1 MTQPG
6 GPTPQGAPQ
15 TQTPPPWPPQQ
26 PAWPAPPQGPWA
38 PQVAAPVPPKRDSTR
53 VIAITALVVSVVTL
67 LGVLATS
74 VLPLL
79 FFGLFATAFGG
90 GFGEALGDESLLS
103 SVGTVYGG
111 EVTPAADGSVAG
123 PTLAG
128 AVVPLVSG
136 PDEDA
141 DMAERVSCDAVPRV
155 AAGTSV
161 LCRASDPDWF
171 GIVRFTGTDGSFDV
185 VTVGDDGW
193 STP

>member
-1 MTQPG
+1 M
-6 GPTPQGAPQ
+6 
-15 TQTPPPWPPQQ
+15 
-26 PAWPAPPQGPWA
+26 
-38 PQVAAPVPPKRDSTR
+38 
-53 VIAITALVVSVVTL
+53 AITALVISVVTL
-67 LGVLATS
+67 LGVVATS

-79 FFGLFATAFGG
+79 VFGLFATT
-90 GFGEALGDESLLS
+90 FGEDLGDDSLFS
-103 SVGTVYGG
+103 SVGTAYGG

-136 PDEDA
+136 GVDDDA

-155 AAGTSV
+155 AAGISV

-171 GIVRFTGTDGSFDV
+171 GIVRFTGTDGSFSV

-193 STP
+193 SMP